1 LQYGS
6 AAAILCRPWRDEVSV
21 AHGEAIDGRW
31 HSMKRASIYGGSH
44 REESDLGSDRDR
56 GIDPGRSAA
65 AQPAPS
71 PERRSG
77 LGPRGQAL
85 FERLFGG
92 SRSPA
97 PAALERRE
105 APVIALASGKGG
117 TGKSFLATSLAVVL
131 FRMGYRTTLVDCDFG
146 LACDHLLLGV
156 KPGTHLQHVL
166 QGRLRVDEVRI
177 ATPHGP
183 SLLPG
188 VTGVRQMAQLQD
200 HEMRAFGE
208 ALGGIA
214 AGDDVVLLDTG
225 AGLSPQ
231 TVLTL
236 CAADH
241 VVLVTQPEIAA
252 LTDAY
257 AVIKTLAQVR
267 SAPEMSI
274 VVNRVYEA
282 GHGEAT
288 FEKLCEVAGR
298 HVGVDLHFLGSIH
311 DDPLVTQRRLGQ
323 PPLVV
328 SDPDNPTAR
337 AVEEV
342 ARNLLRIA
350 GPFEPRLRGRHQDVA
365 ERLAAHQRL
374 V

>member
-1 LQYGS
+1 
-6 AAAILCRPWRDEVSV
+6 
-21 AHGEAIDGRW
+21 
-31 HSMKRASIYGGSH
+31 MKRASIYGGSTYGGAAQGGGAAPDGPELDGVVE
-44 REESDLGSDRDR
+44 RRIGIDRR
-56 GIDPGRSAA
+56 GIDREGPEPRET
-65 AQPAPS
+65 PRPL
-71 PERRSG
+71 PERPAAGRSG

-85 FERLFGG
+85 FERLFGTA
-92 SRSPA
+92 RQTPTPA
-97 PAALERRE
+97 TERRE

-131 FRMGYRTTLVDCDFG
+131 HQKGYRTTLVDCDYG

-166 QGRLRVDEVRI
+166 QGRLGVDEIRTT
-177 ATPHGP
+177 TPHGP
-183 SLLPG
+183 CLVPG

-200 HEMRAFGE
+200 HEMRALGD
-208 ALGGIA
+208 ALGRLA
-214 AGDDVVLLDTG
+214 AADDVVLLDTG

-241 VVLVTQPEIAA
+241 VILVTQPEIAA

-257 AVIKTLAQVR
+257 AVLKTLAHVR
-267 SAPEMSI
+267 AEPSVSI
-274 VVNRVYEA
+274 VVNRVYEP

-288 FEKLCEVAGR
+288 YEKLLEVAGR
-298 HVGVDLHFLGSIH
+298 HVGIEPGYLGSID

-328 SDPDNPTAR
+328 SDPESPTAR
-337 AVEEV
+337 AVHAIADV
-342 ARNLLRIA
+342 LIRVA
-350 GPFEPRLRGRHQDVA
+350 GPLEPRPRAPRQDVA
-365 ERLAAHQRL
+365 QRLAAHQRI